1 MGVCCSR
8 VRPDEEAVPTLRFT
22 AEWLTKVLRE
32 RGVLPVDAAV
42 SSLAFKDLGA
52 VASDGKELPNG
63 GGLAGAS
70 VLRIHEIEYT
80 DAAGEPLLAAPDGK
94 ELPTALVHKWAS
106 SRELL
111 QALKLSERVLYAVLL
126 KLNQY
131 YGVRREV
138 AAYQGIVPELRRS
151 AGIRTPACCACG
163 PPTLSPVRRGSA
175 LLGLTL

>member
-70 VLRIHEIEYT
+70 VLRIHDIEYT

-111 QALKLSERVLYAVLL
+111 QR
-126 KLNQY
+126 
-131 YGVRREV
+131 
-138 AAYQGIVPELRRS
+138 
-151 AGIRTPACCACG
+151 
-163 PPTLSPVRRGSA
+163 
-175 LLGLTL
+175 